1 MSGALV
7 ISLDR
12 INYGVIFVPLHLFFQ
27 NPTVILLFGFL
38 KFQHP
43 ILMVRVFE
51 IHDEWNVK
59 FVWLQR
65 VHNFHVFTW
74 GHFDTSFLL
83 G

>member
-1 MSGALV
+1 MSGALI
-7 ISLDR
+7 ISLDW

-27 NPTVILLFGFL
+27 NPTV
-38 KFQHP
+38 

-65 VHNFHVFTW
+65 VHNVHVFTW